1 MCFQLSFRTAFW
13 KFTYDYRFASPLLAE
28 HHWVSAF
35 PPECHNSMAFLWK
48 VLRSPTCPQ
57 SSLEAA
63 RHWEWWVQSLGG
75 GHTCTVC
82 TMNFFCILICFYF
95 FTMPCG
101 MGDLCSLTRVRTH
114 GPFIGCVESEPLD
127 RLGSPWT
134 MYFLSITK
142 MCFKFWVCGLFAA
155 WYSWP
160 FMSVCP
166 TGFFTPREEGLCLSG
181 CLLYSKAVA

>member
-1 MCFQLSFRTAFW
+1 MCFQLSFRMAFW
-13 KFTYDYRFASPLLAE
+13 KFTYDYRSASPPLAE

-82 TMNFFCILICFYF
+82 TMYFFFILICFYF
-95 FTMPCG
+95 FIMPCG
-101 MGDLCSLTRVRTH
+101 MGESLFPDQGSNPWPLHWMCGVWTTGLPGKSLYNVLLINNKNV
-114 GPFIGCVESEPLD
+114 FQVLSLWSLYCV
-127 RLGSPWT
+127 
-134 MYFLSITK
+134 I
-142 MCFKFWVCGLFAA
+142 
-155 WYSWP
+155 
-160 FMSVCP
+160 
-166 TGFFTPREEGLCLSG
+166 
-181 CLLYSKAVA
+181 